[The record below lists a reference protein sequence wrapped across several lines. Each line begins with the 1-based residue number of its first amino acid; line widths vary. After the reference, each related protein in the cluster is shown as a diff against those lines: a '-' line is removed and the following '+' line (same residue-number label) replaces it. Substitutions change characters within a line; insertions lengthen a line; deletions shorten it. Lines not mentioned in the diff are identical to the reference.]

1 MSSRFIQGRTV
12 TKDRQLCT
20 GLYLQQLLEEKKK
33 QKLKKKGM
41 KNNGV

>member
-1 MSSRFIQGRTV
+1 MSRFIQGRTV
-12 TKDRQLCT
+12 TKDRQVAT

-41 KNNGV
+41 K